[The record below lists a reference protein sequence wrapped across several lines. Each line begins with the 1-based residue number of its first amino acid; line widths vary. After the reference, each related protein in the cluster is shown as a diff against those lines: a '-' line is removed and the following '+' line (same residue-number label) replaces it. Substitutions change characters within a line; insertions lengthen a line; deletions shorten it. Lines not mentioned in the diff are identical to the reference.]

1 MQKEFG
7 GGRYHDV
14 CLMLRIVRVR
24 AHAQLCVRYVAALG
38 RSSSNGKPMTD
49 FQAYVRLASK
59 SLAHRFCLSD
69 RIEENLK
76 SQFLPL
82 LQRVGEVVVKAN
94 KMMPRACC

>member
-1 MQKEFG
+1 MPHASHRQGARARTAVCAVRG
-7 GGRYHDV
+7 GIGPK
-14 CLMLRIVRVR
+14 
-24 AHAQLCVRYVAALG
+24 QLEWKADDRLPG
-38 RSSSNGKPMTD
+38 L
-49 FQAYVRLASK
+49 RLASK